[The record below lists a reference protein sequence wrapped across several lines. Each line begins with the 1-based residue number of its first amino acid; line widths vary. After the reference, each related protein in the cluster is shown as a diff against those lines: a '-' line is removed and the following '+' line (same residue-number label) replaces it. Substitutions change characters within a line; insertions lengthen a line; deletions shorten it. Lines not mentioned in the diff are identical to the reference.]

1 MLKIAITGNI
11 ASGKSEVEK
20 ILAKKFPVFDTDKM
34 AHEILGNI
42 DRKKLGD
49 EVFRNPAKKKEL
61 EEYIHPKIKEKIK
74 DIFEQEYEVV
84 FISVPLL
91 FETDFYKLFDKILLI
106 ACDEE
111 LRLKRL
117 MKRNNYTKEYAMLR
131 IKSQIPQ
138 EEKIQKSDYII
149 YNNSTKEDLEKE
161 VLIFIGKL
169 HSLIHFKKAEQEK

>member
-20 ILAKKFPVFDTDKM
+20 ILAEKFPVFDTDKM

-74 DIFEQEYEVV
+74 DIFKQEYEVV

-117 MKRNNYTKEYAMLR
+117 MKRNNYTKEDAMLR

>member
-117 MKRNNYTKEYAMLR
+117 MKRNNYTKEDAMLR